1 MKITRGY
8 KVELDLN
15 NKQITA
21 CLKHAGCARFAF
33 NWGLARKKQAY
44 QLGQKIPTAIDL
56 HKELNAL
63 KATDYPWMYEV
74 SKCAPQEALRD
85 LDVAYKNAYRRLGE
99 KKAGKQVKVGWPR
112 FKSRNKGIG
121 GFRLTGSIP
130 IHKKTIQLPRLG
142 KLRLKEQNYLPVGA
156 KVAQATV
163 TERAG
168 RWYVSVQI
176 EQEVGALPAGQ
187 DAPIGIDLGIKALAT
202 CSDGTSYA
210 NPKALRT
217 RLKQLRRAS
226 KRVSSKKKGSKNR
239 AKARKKLAR
248 VHAKIANLR
257 KDTLQKTSTAIVTKA
272 TSNAYRACCMVIEDL
287 NIAGMLK
294 NRRLSRAI
302 ADVGLSEFRRQLT
315 YKLEAAGIPLKVVSR
330 WYPSSKTCS
339 CCGWVNEELTL
350 ADRTFVCKAC
360 GLVLD
365 RDVNAA
371 RNLAQAAYELF
382 GLPPVRRE
390 LTPAEIVS
398 DLGNKAT
405 VAEAG
410 TEHG

>member
-1 MKITRGY
+1 MRTKDSRTVLRG
-8 KVELDLN
+8 LGGSNAPRLP
-15 NKQITA
+15 
-21 CLKHAGCARFAF
+21 G
-33 NWGLARKKQAY
+33 GLARKKQAFE
-44 QLGQKIPTAIDL
+44 LGQKIPTAIDL

-85 LDVAYKNAYRRLGE
+85 LDMAYKNAYRRLGE
-99 KKAGKQVKVGWPR
+99 KRGKVGWAR
-112 FKSRNKGIG
+112 LKSRNKGMG
-121 GFRLTGSIP
+121 GLRLTGTIQ
-130 IHKKTIQLPRLG
+130 IQTKTIRLLRRG
-142 KLRLKEQNYLPVGA
+142 KVRLKEHSYLPVGA

-176 EQEVGALPAGQ
+176 EREVGEMPAGH

-202 CSDGTSYA
+202 CSDGTSSP

-217 RLKQLRRAS
+217 CLKQLRRAS

-239 AKARKKLAR
+239 AKARARLAR

-257 KDTLQKTSTAIVTKA
+257 KDSLQKTTTAIVTKA
-272 TSNAYRACCMVIEDL
+272 TSNGQRASCVVIEDL
-287 NIAGMLK
+287 NISGMLK

-302 ADVGLSEFRRQLT
+302 ADVGLYEFRRQLI

-339 CCGWVNEELTL
+339 ACGWIDEDQQLS
-350 ADRTFVCKAC
+350 DRTFVCRQC

-365 RDVNAA
+365 RDENAA
-371 RNLAQAAYELF
+371 RTLAQAAYED
-382 GLPPVRRE
+382 GLPPVRR
-390 LTPAEIVS
+390 
-398 DLGNKAT
+398 
-405 VAEAG
+405 
-410 TEHG
+410 

>member
-1 MKITRGY
+1 MNITRGY

-21 CLKHAGCARFAF
+21 CLNHAGCARFAYNF
-33 NWGLARKKQAY
+33 GLARKKQAFE
-44 QLGQKIPTAIDL
+44 LGQKIPTAIDL

-63 KATDYPWMYEV
+63 KATDYPWMYEC

-99 KKAGKQVKVGWPR
+99 KKAGKKVQVGWPR

-121 GFRLTGSIP
+121 GFRLTGT
-130 IHKKTIQLPRLG
+130 IHIHQRAIQLPRLG
-142 KLRLKEQNYLPVGA
+142 RLRLKEQNYLLVGA

-168 RWYVSVQI
+168 RWYVSVQLEREI
-176 EQEVGALPAGQ
+176 GAVPAGH
-187 DAPIGIDLGIKALAT
+187 DAPIGLDVGIKALAT
-202 CSDGTSYA
+202 CSDGTSYP

-226 KRVSSKKKGSKNR
+226 KCVSRKKKGSKNR

-257 KDTLQKTSTAIVTKA
+257 KDTLQKTTTAIVTKA
-272 TSNAYRACCMVIEDL
+272 TSNGQRAFCMVIEDL
-287 NIAGMLK
+287 HISGMLK

-302 ADVGLSEFRRQLT
+302 ADVGLYEFRRQLT
-315 YKLEAAGIPLKVVSR
+315 YKLEAAGLPLKVVSR
-330 WYPSSKTCS
+330 WYPSSKTCNA
-339 CCGWVNEELTL
+339 CGWIDEDQQLS
-350 ADRTFVCKAC
+350 DRTFVCKRC
-360 GLVLD
+360 GLVLA
-365 RDVNAA
+365 RDENAA
-371 RNLAQAAYELF
+371 RTLAQAAYEW

-390 LTPAEIVS
+390 LTPVEIVS

>member
-1 MKITRGY
+1 VNITRGY

-21 CLKHAGCARFAF
+21 CLKHAGCARFAYNF
-33 NWGLARKKQAY
+33 GLARKKQAFE
-44 QLGQKIPTAIDL
+44 LGQQIPTAIDL
-56 HKELNAL
+56 HKDLNAL
-63 KATDYPWMYEV
+63 KATDYPWMYEC

-99 KKAGKQVKVGWPR
+99 KKAGKKIQVGWPR

-121 GFRLTGSIP
+121 GFRFTGT
-130 IHKKTIQLPRLG
+130 IHIHQQTIQLPRLG
-142 KLRLKEQNYLPVGA
+142 RLRLKERNYLPVGA

-168 RWYVSVQI
+168 RWYVSVQLEREI
-176 EQEVGALPAGQ
+176 GAVPAGH
-187 DAPIGIDLGIKALAT
+187 DAPIGIDVGIKALAT
-202 CSDGTSYA
+202 CSDGTSYP
-210 NPKALRT
+210 NPQALRT
-217 RLKQLRRAS
+217 RLNQLRRAC
-226 KRVSSKKKGSKNR
+226 KRVSRKQKGSTNR

-257 KDTLQKTSTAIVTKA
+257 KDTLQKTTTAIVTKA
-272 TSNAYRACCMVIEDL
+272 TSNGQRACCVVIEDL
-287 NIAGMLK
+287 HIAGMLK

-330 WYPSSKTCS
+330 WYPSSKTCHA
-339 CCGWVNEELTL
+339 CGWIDEDQQLS
-350 ADRTFVCKAC
+350 DRTFVCQRC
-360 GLVLD
+360 GLVLE
-365 RDVNAA
+365 RDENAA
-371 RNLAQAAYELF
+371 RTLAQAAYDW

-390 LTPAEIVS
+390 LTPVEIVS

>member
-1 MKITRGY
+1 MNITRGY

-21 CLKHAGCARFAF
+21 CLKHAGCARFAYNF
-33 NWGLARKKQAY
+33 GLARKKQAFE
-44 QLGQKIPTAIDL
+44 LGQKIPTAIDL

-63 KATDYPWMYEV
+63 KATDYPWMYEC

-99 KKAGKQVKVGWPR
+99 KKAGKKVKVGWPR

-121 GFRLTGSIP
+121 GFRLTGT
-130 IHKKTIQLPRLG
+130 IHIHQKTIQLPRLG
-142 KLRLKEQNYLPVGA
+142 RLRLKEQNYLPVGA

-168 RWYVSVQI
+168 RWYVPVQLEREI
-176 EQEVGALPAGQ
+176 GAVPAGH
-187 DAPIGIDLGIKALAT
+187 DAPIGIDVGIKALAT
-202 CSDGTSYA
+202 CSDGTSYP

-226 KRVSSKKKGSKNR
+226 KGVSRKKKGSKNR
-239 AKARKKLAR
+239 AKARKKLTR

-257 KDTLQKTSTAIVTKA
+257 KDTVQKTTTAIVTKA
-272 TSNAYRACCMVIEDL
+272 TSNGQRASCIVIEDL
-287 NIAGMLK
+287 HISGMLK

-302 ADVGLSEFRRQLT
+302 ADVGLYEFRRQLT
-315 YKLEAAGIPLKVVSR
+315 YKLEAAGLPLKVVSR
-330 WYPSSKTCS
+330 WYPSSKTCNA
-339 CCGWVNEELTL
+339 CGWIDEDQQLS
-350 ADRTFVCKAC
+350 DRTFVCKRC
-360 GLVLD
+360 GLVLE
-365 RDVNAA
+365 RDENAA
-371 RNLAQAAYELF
+371 RTLAQAAYEW

-390 LTPAEIVS
+390 LTPVEIVS

>member
-33 NWGLARKKQAY
+33 NWGLASKKQAY

-85 LDVAYKNAYRRLGE
+85 LDVAYKNAYRRSGE
-99 KKAGKQVKVGWPR
+99 KKAGKKVKVGWPR

-121 GFRLTGSIP
+121 GFRLTGSIH
-130 IHKKTIQLPRLG
+130 IYKKTIQLPRLG

-176 EQEVGALPAGQ
+176 EQEIGALPAGQ
-187 DAPIGIDLGIKALAT
+187 DAPMGIDLGIKALAT

-226 KRVSSKKKGSKNR
+226 KRVSSKKKGGKNR

-257 KDTLQKTSTAIVTKA
+257 KDTLQKTTTAMVTKA
-272 TSNAYRACCMVIEDL
+272 TSNGQRASCIVIEDL
-287 NIAGMLK
+287 NISGMLK
-294 NRRLSRAI
+294 NRRLSKAI
-302 ADVGLSEFRRQLT
+302 AGVGLYEFRRQLT

-339 CCGWVNEELTL
+339 CCGWVNENLTL
-350 ADRTFVCKAC
+350 ADRTFICQEC

-371 RNLAQAAYELF
+371 RNLARAAYELF

-390 LTPAEIVS
+390 CTALDIVS

-405 VAEAG
+405 VDERA